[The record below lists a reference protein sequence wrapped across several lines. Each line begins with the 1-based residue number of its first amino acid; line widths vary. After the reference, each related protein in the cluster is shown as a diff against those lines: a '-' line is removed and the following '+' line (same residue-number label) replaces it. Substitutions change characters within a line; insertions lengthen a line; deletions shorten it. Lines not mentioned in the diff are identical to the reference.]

1 MQTITAHLMNLRTP
15 QTSYSNACVLVF
27 SHKTVPAGP
36 LLSAGAVLLF
46 KALTKLLCLTVSHQ
60 LMVDLV
66 CIDTLLLL

>member
-1 MQTITAHLMNLRTP
+1 M
-15 QTSYSNACVLVF
+15 SYSNACVLVF
-27 SHKTVPAGP
+27 SHKTVTAGP

-46 KALTKLLCLTVSHQ
+46 KVLTRLLCLTVSHQ